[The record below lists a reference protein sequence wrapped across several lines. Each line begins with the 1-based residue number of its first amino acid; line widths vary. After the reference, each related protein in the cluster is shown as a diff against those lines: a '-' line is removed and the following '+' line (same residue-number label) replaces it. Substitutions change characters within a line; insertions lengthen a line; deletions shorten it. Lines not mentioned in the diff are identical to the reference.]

1 MFQVEFDRRL
11 CIHMQKK
18 LTIGSLDSRSIGKH
32 RTEFKEKER
41 TIYEEAEHF
50 LNDKEILEQQFEDI
64 SESSLS
70 TEDKRKTLEAL
81 KELAL
86 MREKDFNNKIIKE
99 RERLQEEQQREIDDV
114 TSGIEELSEKI
125 DMLENNPLEANSV
138 DASSVI
144 ETLKDKKSEFEV
156 EKEKYKE
163 QLRLQIQQA
172 ETQARNM
179 RNKKF

>member
-1 MFQVEFDRRL
+1 
-11 CIHMQKK
+11 MQKK
-18 LTIGSLDSRSIGKH
+18 LTMGSLDSRSIGHH
-32 RTEFKEKER
+32 RENFEEKER
-41 TIYEEAEHF
+41 TIYEEAEKF
-50 LNDKEILEQQFEDI
+50 LRDKDILEQQFEDI

-81 KELAL
+81 KELVL
-86 MREKDFNNKIIKE
+86 MREKDFDEKVTKE

-114 TSGIEELSEKI
+114 TSGIEELSEEI
-125 DMLENNPLEANSV
+125 DTFENTHLEADSV

-172 ETQARNM
+172 EIQARNM